1 MNKLSTQDFIE
12 RAVSIHGNIYDYSKS
27 KYINS
32 RTHVDIRCRIHGV
45 FKQIP
50 GTHIKQGSG
59 CPDCGGTKKL
69 SQSEFLMK
77 CSKIHS
83 NKYDYSKTVYS
94 GMNKKITITCKEH
107 GDFTQE
113 AVEHYRGRGCIKC
126 GRMSMGYGKE
136 RFLRAC
142 ERRNG
147 SALIY
152 LLKCDGSGESFYKIG
167 ITSKTVKSRTIN
179 IPYSCELI
187 SSFVD
192 SGISIFMKEK
202 EIHKKLKKY
211 KYDPKIEF
219 CGQTECFSSISS
231 EVAEFFGVSL

>member
-1 MNKLSTQDFIE
+1 MNSVKTKNFIE
-12 RAVSIHGNIYDYSKS
+12 KAISIHGNFYDYSKS

-45 FKQIP
+45 FKQMP
-50 GTHIKQGSG
+50 RTHIKQGSG

-77 CSKIHS
+77 CSQIHS

-126 GRMSMGYGKE
+126 GRMSMGYGKD
-136 RFLRAC
+136 RFIKAC
-142 ERRNG
+142 QKNNG
-147 SALIY
+147 NALIY
-152 LLKCDGSGESFYKIG
+152 LLKCTGNDECFYKIG
-167 ITSKTVKSRTIN
+167 ITSKNVKSRTIN
-179 IPYSCELI
+179 IPYKSDLI
-187 SSFVD
+187 STIEDDGLTV
-192 SGISIFMKEK
+192 FMKEK
-202 EIHKKLKKY
+202 ELHKKLKKY
-211 KYDPKIEF
+211 KYSPRIEF
-219 CGQTECFSSISS
+219 CGQTECFSEISS
-231 EVAEFFGVSL
+231 EVLEFFGVQS